1 MSLGLQWV
9 STGQEADMVTSLLQR
24 SAVVLLHGQPGDVSD
39 WAAVASAL
47 PDEVDVVVLDRPGY
61 GANPLPPA
69 TIDGNARWL
78 ISELDKAGIRDAIVV
93 GHSYGGG
100 VALAAAALAPD
111 RVRGLV
117 LISSIGPSC
126 LKWWDYLL
134 AAPIVGPV
142 ASIAMCAMLPGAPW
156 RSFLFEQRELVRS
169 LGRLLGRLD
178 AIDMPTLIIA
188 DPADSVVPVA
198 TAQLL
203 NEQLMDSKLELVAE
217 GGHSLPKTIPDTI
230 AAAIAAHV
238 AAVGARL

>member
-1 MSLGLQWV
+1 M
-9 STGQEADMVTSLLQR
+9 DISLLQR

-39 WAAVASAL
+39 WAAVVSAL
-47 PDEVDVVVLDRPGY
+47 PDHVDVLVLDRPGY
-61 GANPLPPA
+61 GTNPLPPA

-78 ISELDKAGIRDAIVV
+78 ICELDKAGIRDAIVV

-134 AAPIVGPV
+134 AAPIVGPI
-142 ASIAMCAMLPGAPW
+142 ASIAMCAVLPGAPW
-156 RSFLFEQRELVRS
+156 RSFLSEQRELVRR
-169 LGRLLGRLD
+169 LGQLIARLD
-178 AIDMPTLIIA
+178 AIEAPTLIIA

-198 TAQLL
+198 TAHKLSERL
-203 NEQLMDSKLELVAE
+203 TDSRLELVAD